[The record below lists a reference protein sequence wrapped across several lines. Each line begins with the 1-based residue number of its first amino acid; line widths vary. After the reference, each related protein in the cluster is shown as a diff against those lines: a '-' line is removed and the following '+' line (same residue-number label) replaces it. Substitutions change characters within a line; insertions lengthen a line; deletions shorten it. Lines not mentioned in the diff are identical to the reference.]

1 MATTHIFRRGGAWWF
16 VRGMPRDLHA
26 RFGSSHVRRSLRTAD
41 HRLARRRAARMT
53 VAMDD
58 WAEAV
63 RKAIED
69 DPEQPD
75 RALLLRILDEA
86 MELAEGEASLGR
98 LRQEASELRSATVEL
113 VASRDMAKQ
122 TGEVIR
128 RTSEVIGRVTPIIGN
143 YKEKA
148 VRLRELE
155 VRHAPSDEIAALRR
169 EMAEQMLSMRSL
181 VLNAHKERWSESRL
195 SELLPAYLE
204 AKAKTLKNSKHLST
218 LGPRIELFIQTVGDK
233 PVRDYERTDIET
245 FRDLLDQTPS
255 RWESRFKTR
264 VISEAIAANAKRLRP
279 HPAMEPKTIDDGYLS
294 HIKNCFSWL
303 ETTRKIERN
312 PGTGVVSGRTDPQQ
326 RPDEGRLPFSPAA
339 LSKYFAYAAKSRSRV
354 SPDYWLPLLALY
366 TGARLNELCQIEPQR
381 IIERDGIWFID
392 LLTIYDQNEIDRLP
406 EAERLKLKSAA
417 ARREIPLHD
426 DVVSAGF
433 LDFVHG
439 RRERGGRLFPT
450 LKADGFG
457 YFSAAISKR
466 LNHDVERACAKSA
479 RVSFYSLRH
488 NFRDALTNAS
498 VPDRTAD
505 RVMGHVIQGAQ
516 ANYGSPHLEVAEVE
530 AVRRISFPGVD
541 IEPYLSRAKKASA

>member
-1 MATTHIFRRGGAWWF
+1 
-16 VRGMPRDLHA
+16 
-26 RFGSSHVRRSLRTAD
+26 
-41 HRLARRRAARMT
+41 MT

-75 RALLLRILDEA
+75 RALLLRLLGEA
-86 MELAEGEASLGR
+86 MERAESEAPLGR
-98 LRQEASELRSATVEL
+98 LRQEASELRSATAEL
-113 VASRDMAKQ
+113 VASREMARS
-122 TGEVIR
+122 TG
-128 RTSEVIGRVTPIIGN
+128 EVIGRVTPIIGN

-155 VRHAPSDEIAALRR
+155 AKRAPSDEIAALRR
-169 EMAEQMLSMRSL
+169 EMTEQMLSMRSL
-181 VLNAHKERWSESRL
+181 VINAHKERWSESRL

-233 PVRDYERTDIET
+233 PVRDYERADIET

-255 RWESRFKTR
+255 RWEARFRTK
-264 VISEAIAANAKRLRP
+264 VISEAVAANAKRLRP

-339 LSKYFAYAAKSRSRV
+339 LSKYLAYAAQSRSRV

-381 IIERDGIWFID
+381 IVERDGIWLID
-392 LLTIYDQNEIDRLP
+392 LLTIYDRNEIDRLP

-426 DVVSAGF
+426 NVVSAGF
-433 LDFVHG
+433 LDFVHAG
-439 RRERGGRLFPT
+439 RERGGRLFPK
-450 LKADGFG
+450 LKADEFG

-466 LNHDVERACAKSA
+466 LNLDIERAGAKSA

-516 ANYGSPHLEVAEVE
+516 ANYGSPLLEVAEIE
-530 AVRRISFPGVD
+530 AIRRIAFPQVD
-541 IEPYLSRAKKASA
+541 IAPYLSRARGGAAA